1 MRLRLIISTLAF
13 VAGCASPDSDASST
27 AEPEAPT
34 MAALTGSWVAEAFG
48 GEIHETWASDA
59 DGAIL
64 KTEGYYV
71 ADGDTSYSEVV
82 NIGPIGETTY
92 LVAHPSTGGV
102 MVWAQT
108 NLSDT
113 GATFENSN
121 NANPSRIEYAF
132 TGDDT
137 FTRTLIG
144 RENDEPVVNELRF
157 ERR

>member
-1 MRLRLIISTLAF
+1 MRPLCLTCLLTLI
-13 VAGCASPDSDASST
+13 AGCTSTSS
-27 AEPEAPT
+27 EPEVPVEPEVSAMAPL
-34 MAALTGSWVAEAFG
+34 AGSWVAEAFG
-48 GEIHETWASDA
+48 GEIHESWAPGP
-59 DGAIL
+59 DGSL
-64 KTEGYYV
+64 HKTEGYFV

-108 NLSDT
+108 NVSAT

-121 NANPSRIEYAF
+121 NGNPSRIEYAF
-132 TGDDT
+132 TGEDT

-144 RENDEPVVNELRF
+144 REDDEPVVNELRF
-157 ERR
+157 VRR